1 MTAIKHDNPG
11 AGSSY
16 VAFQGSEASEVMD
29 NIADMAKLFS
39 QAHRH
44 SRDAQYLLRA
54 NDAILKDLGVT
65 RVKANGNSY
74 LFSHRSN

>member
-1 MTAIKHDNPG
+1 MTMMIHTDVRAPIRPRIDIKFG
-11 AGSSY
+11 IFKQLSKIL
-16 VAFQGSEASEVMD
+16 V
-29 NIADMAKLFS
+29 

-44 SRDAQYLLRA
+44 SRDAQFLLRA
-54 NDAILKDLGVT
+54 NDTLLKDLGVT